1 MGRGRIEI
9 KRIENNTSRQVTFCK
24 RRNGL
29 LKKAYE
35 LSVLC
40 DAEVALIVF
49 SSRGRL
55 YEYANNSV
63 KATIERYKKVHTVGS
78 SSGPPLLE
86 HNAQQFYQQE
96 SAKLRNQIQMLQN
109 TNRHLVGDSVGNLT
123 LKELKQLESRLEKGI
138 SKVRARKNELLA
150 AEINYMA
157 KRETELQNDH
167 MNLRT
172 KIEEG
177 EQQLQQVTVARSVAA
192 AAAATNVELNP
203 FLEMDTKCFFPGGPF
218 ATLDMKCF
226 FPGGYQMLEA
236 TAAQHRQMLT
246 TELNLG
252 YQLALPNSDAA
263 NNNPH
268 QF

>member
-63 KATIERYKKVHTVGS
+63 KATVERYKKAHTVGS

-86 HNAQQFYQQE
+86 HNAQVEKPCAEFTLY
-96 SAKLRNQIQMLQN
+96 ATDKLENHW
-109 TNRHLVGDSVGNLT
+109 HLVGDSVGNLS

-138 SKVRARKNELLA
+138 SKIRARKSELLA
-150 AEINYMA
+150 AEISYMA

-167 MNLRT
+167 MTLRT

-192 AAAATNVELNP
+192 AAAATNLELNP
-203 FLEMDTKCFFPGGPF
+203 FLEMDTKCFFTGGPF

-226 FPGGYQMLEA
+226 LPGSLQQMLEA
-236 TAAQHRQMLT
+236 QQRQMLA

-252 YQLALPNSDAA
+252 YQLAPPGSDAA

-268 QF
+268 HQF

>member
-63 KATIERYKKVHTVGS
+63 KATIERYKKAHTVGS

-109 TNRHLVGDSVGNLT
+109 TNRHLVGDSVGNLS

-138 SKVRARKNELLA
+138 SKIRARKSELLA
-150 AEINYMA
+150 AEISYMA
-157 KRETELQNDH
+157 KR
-167 MNLRT
+167 
-172 KIEEG
+172 IEEG

-192 AAAATNVELNP
+192 AAAAATNLELNP
-203 FLEMDTKCFFPGGPF
+203 FLEMDTKCFFTGGPF

-226 FPGGYQMLEA
+226 LPGSLQQMLEA
-236 TAAQHRQMLT
+236 QQRQMLA

-252 YQLALPNSDAA
+252 YQLAPPGSDAA
-263 NNNPH
+263 DNNPH
-268 QF
+268 HQF

>member
-55 YEYANNSV
+55 YEYSNNSV
-63 KATIERYKKVHTVGS
+63 KATIERYKKAHAVGS
-78 SSGPPLLE
+78 SSGAPLLE
-86 HNAQQFYQQE
+86 LNAQQYYKQE

-109 TNRHLVGDSVGNLT
+109 TNRHLVGDSVENLS

-138 SKVRARKNELLA
+138 SKIRARKSELLS
-150 AEINYMA
+150 AEINYMV

-177 EQQLQQVTVARSVAA
+177 EQQLQQVTVARSAAMAA
-192 AAAATNVELNP
+192 ASAELNP
-203 FLEMDTKCFFPGGPF
+203 FLEMDTKCFFPAGPF
-218 ATLDMKCF
+218 AGLDMKCF
-226 FPGGYQMLEA
+226 FPGGLQMLEA
-236 TAAQHRQMLT
+236 HRQILT

-252 YQLALPNSDAA
+252 YQLAPPSGDDI
-263 NNNPH
+263 NNPH

>member
-1 MGRGRIEI
+1 
-9 KRIENNTSRQVTFCK
+9 
-24 RRNGL
+24 
-29 LKKAYE
+29 
-35 LSVLC
+35 LSC
-40 DAEVALIVF
+40 
-49 SSRGRL
+49 
-55 YEYANNSV
+55 
-63 KATIERYKKVHTVGS
+63 
-78 SSGPPLLE
+78 
-86 HNAQQFYQQE
+86 Q
-96 SAKLRNQIQMLQN
+96 
-109 TNRHLVGDSVGNLT
+109 
-123 LKELKQLESRLEKGI
+123 
-138 SKVRARKNELLA
+138 
-150 AEINYMA
+150 
-157 KRETELQNDH
+157 
-167 MNLRT
+167 
-172 KIEEG
+172 IEEG

>member
-63 KATIERYKKVHTVGS
+63 KATIERYKKAHTVGS

-109 TNRHLVGDSVGNLT
+109 TNRHLVGDSVGNLS

-192 AAAATNVELNP
+192 AAATNVELNP
-203 FLEMDTKCFFPGGPF
+203 FLEMDTKYFFPGGPF

-226 FPGGYQMLEA
+226 FPGSFQMLEA
-236 TAAQHRQMLT
+236 AAAQQRQMLA

-252 YQLALPNSDAA
+252 YQLAPPGSDAA